1 MKQPKSVL
9 ILSDFAYPVKAG
21 TERLVFGVAQW
32 FTKEYGIQVDILT
45 PNWDNRSEI
54 EKVDG
59 VTIYRFPTHAIDD
72 AKPFKRIKD
81 YIQAGRKLPKYDIY
95 HGFYMVPVAVA
106 TVALAKLKRAKSV
119 NTFFS
124 TEQLDKNFTNGIKTA
139 LIKSVIRKSDFL
151 TVYTWNIE
159 KAFKENYFPH
169 KPVTVTQGWVD
180 TEFSGD
186 TKKKKPTKKY
196 IVFVGRWDESKGIFV
211 LLEAFSKIR
220 ENTNAELVL
229 IGPPHQKE
237 KVEKEI
243 ERLEIKK
250 HVKQLGFVTVE
261 EMVGWYQKAWVV
273 TVPALHGDAFGFSLM
288 EAMHYGTPVV
298 TTDGVGLDDLEYE
311 GMVVK
316 KGSVDELTKV
326 LLKMLSNKEYYAIC
340 KEKVGELVKVF
351 DKKKVMEKYLNVY
364 ETVLS

>member
-1 MKQPKSVL
+1 MKQPKSIL
-9 ILSDFAYPVKAG
+9 LLSDFAYPVKAG

-45 PNWDNRSEI
+45 PNWNHQSEI

-59 VTIYRFPTHAIDD
+59 VTIYRFDTHDIED

-95 HGFYMVPVAVA
+95 HGFYMVPVAMA

-124 TEQLDKNFTNGIKTA
+124 TEQLEKNFTNGIKKA
-139 LIKSVIRKSDFL
+139 LIKIVIRKSDFL

-159 KAFKENYFPH
+159 KVFKENYFPH

-180 TEFSGD
+180 TEFSKRD
-186 TKKKKPTKKY
+186 PRKKPAKKY
-196 IVFVGRWDESKGIFV
+196 IVFAGRWEESKGIFV

-229 IGPPHQKE
+229 IGSPFQKE

-243 ERLEIKK
+243 DRLEIAPY
-250 HVKQLGFVTVE
+250 VKPLGFVTVE
-261 EMVGWYQKAWVV
+261 EMVEWYQKAWVV

-288 EAMHYGTPVV
+288 EAMYYGTPVV
-298 TTDGVGLDDLEYE
+298 TTDGVGLQDLEYE

-316 KGSVDELTKV
+316 KGSVDELTRV
-326 LLKMLSNKEYYAIC
+326 LLKMLSNEDYYKKC
-340 KEKVGELVKVF
+340 VEKVGQLVSVF